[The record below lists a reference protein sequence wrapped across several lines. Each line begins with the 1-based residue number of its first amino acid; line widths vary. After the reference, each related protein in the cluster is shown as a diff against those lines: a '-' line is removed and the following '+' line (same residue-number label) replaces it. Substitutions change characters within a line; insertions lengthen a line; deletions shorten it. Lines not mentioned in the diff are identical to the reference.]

1 VTRSGRT
8 PCGVGIQISALE
20 RKPRKRLG
28 IEILFFWGAA
38 AAERFLTKALGGE
51 NHPAP
56 RVINTDKHAA
66 YPPAIVE
73 LKTDGVLE
81 EKCTHR
87 PVQYLNNVLE
97 QDHRAIKRRVRASQH
112 FRSFWGAWRTIVGYE
127 AIHMIRKGQAYGSAA
142 GAKVGLLHRFILGL
156 FAAAN

>member
-1 VTRSGRT
+1 VKGKWVYLYRAVDSTGAT
-8 PCGVGIQISALE
+8 IDFLLSA
-20 RKPRKRLG
+20 KRD
-28 IEILFFWGAA
+28 AA

-56 RVINTDKHAA
+56 RVNTDKHAV

-73 LKTDGVLE
+73 LKAGRVLE

-97 QDHRAIKRRVRASQH
+97 QDHRAIKRRINASQH
-112 FRSFWGAWRTIVGYE
+112 FRSFWCAWRTIAGYE
-127 AIHMIRKGQAYGSAA
+127 AIHMIRKGQAYGSAT
-142 GAKVGLLHRFILGL
+142 GTKVGLLRRFILGL
-156 FAAAN
+156 FAASN